1 MEKFLDYVRD
11 RQLVLQKRIQVE
23 DVTAADLMLSA
34 NVLDREKMSQ
44 WNILAMHAE
53 LSELLEWTNWK
64 IHKKERV
71 VYDNERIAEIHIEL
85 IDLLHYWMNLCI
97 IWNLSPQEI
106 VRIFKEKNDENNN
119 RQDRGY

>member
-11 RQLVLQKRIQVE
+11 RQLVLQQRIQIG

-34 NVLDREKMSQ
+34 NILDREKISQ

-64 IHKKERV
+64 IHKKKRV
-71 VYDNERIAEIHIEL
+71 IYDDERIAEIHIEL

-119 RQDRGY
+119 RQNRGY

>member
-11 RQLVLQKRIQVE
+11 RQLVLQQRIQIG

-34 NVLDREKMSQ
+34 NILDREKISQ

-71 VYDNERIAEIHIEL
+71 IYDDERIAEIHIEL

-119 RQDRGY
+119 RQNRGY

>member
-34 NVLDREKMSQ
+34 NVFDREKMSQ

-71 VYDNERIAEIHIEL
+71 VYDDERIAEIHIEL

-97 IWNLSPQEI
+97 IWNLRPQEI